1 MFEFLPFGRKQS
13 SDPLSGV
20 DAVER
25 WLDGLPPGDSLR
37 FQDEVAKSVARL
49 NRQQTPPDATRLEVL
64 MRLDQRGRP
73 AQQALCRQYLLNP
86 RMPKAM
92 EARLW
97 NAINAYHWELAR
109 GYYAFLSDHLA
120 RPAEAAIKPRLPLVT
135 ARVIHY
141 FAMGFKWRYFRFE
154 QVDEKSWRRFHNL
167 YRFAEFGGF
176 AADAVELYPGS
187 DGGETSCARQFVQ
200 ALMLDFVNSGS
211 LFPRQLEM
219 AAAWLC
225 AWSSALPLARRYDP
239 ERHSFYVDLAGGR
252 GARRVR
258 RPAEGDK
265 CRYWGSRE
273 LIALIDRAREGVRAG
288 NVPEGLGLGEDCK
301 AATCLELLEQ
311 LARQWAPTVPRVRR
325 RHERRRAIQPL
336 DVIYGVRDVFDQIRM
351 DGEAAADDA
360 GDLSYEEMV
369 DVHLYGFVTKRTQ
382 GKRKPDDNPPPREI
396 RRERWLM
403 ENESEGGFGATVDR
417 TQDDWLRPGRLVG
430 LKPERGGAW
439 QVAVVRRLARHG
451 ASLRYV
457 GMEVLAP
464 KPEAAL
470 LRPRDGRAPA
480 YAKRGEPGPE
490 RRSAAAILLP
500 AREADGAD
508 GLIIEAAEYVPG
520 RAFDL
525 ATAGP
530 GRAVRLGKIMQ
541 KGDDWLHVRL
551 EPEGQDGGDSGASPA
566 APISAE
572 PER

>member
-13 SDPLSGV
+13 GDPLSGAE
-20 DAVER
+20 AVER
-25 WLDGLPPGDSLR
+25 WLDGLPPGDPLG
-37 FQDEVAKSVARL
+37 FQSEVAKSVARL
-49 NRQQTPPDATRLEVL
+49 NRQQTPPDASRLEVL
-64 MRLDQRGRP
+64 LRLDQRARP
-73 AQQALCRQYLLNP
+73 ALHALCRQYLLNP

-92 EARLW
+92 EAQLW

-120 RPAEAAIKPRLPLVT
+120 RPAEAALKPRLPLVT

-176 AADAVELYPGS
+176 AAEAVELYPGP

-219 AAAWLC
+219 AATWLC

-252 GARRVR
+252 RARRVR

-273 LIALIDRAREGVRAG
+273 LIVLIDRAREGVRAG
-288 NVPEGLGLGEDCK
+288 NGPEGLGLGEECK
-301 AATCLELLEQ
+301 AAACLELLDQ

-325 RHERRRAIQPL
+325 RHERRRVILPL
-336 DVIYGVRDVFDQIRM
+336 DVIHGVRDLFTQIRRE
-351 DGEAAADDA
+351 GEAAQEA
-360 GDLSYEEMV
+360 GLSYEEMV
-369 DVHLYGFVTKRTQ
+369 DVHLYGFVTERTR
-382 GKRKPDDNPPPREI
+382 GKRKPGGNPPPREI
-396 RRERWLM
+396 PRERWLM

-430 LKPERGGAW
+430 LKPERGDAW
-439 QVAVVRRLARHG
+439 QVAVVRRLSRHG
-451 ASLRYV
+451 ASLRYI
-457 GMEVLAP
+457 GMEVLASRP
-464 KPEAAL
+464 QAAV
-470 LRPRDGRAPA
+470 LRPRDGQAPA
-480 YAKRGEPGPE
+480 YSKKGEPGPGG
-490 RRSAAAILLP
+490 RSAAAILLP
-500 AREADGAD
+500 AREGENDES
-508 GLIIEAAEYVPG
+508 LILEAAEYAPG
-520 RAFDL
+520 RVFDL
-525 ATAGP
+525 VAAGP
-530 GRAVRLGKIMQ
+530 SRAVRLGKIVQ
-541 KGDDWLHVRL
+541 EGDDWLRVRL
-551 EPEGQDGGDSGASPA
+551 EPAGRGGVGPDTLPVA
-566 APISAE
+566 AINAE